1 MTAPTD
7 SIPGLWPPLA
17 SIRSAFERDGAATST
32 PDGMPLHATVQ
43 APGQAAAEAAAHASQ
58 QGAGDLVL
66 PLIELARRREA
77 VARQAF
83 SARWAPGRLVSVVH
97 EGRLLGVLL
106 DRCVQAEVWHGW
118 MAASEADWAGA
129 FDVLL
134 EPGDE
139 PFEPSFGLVQAWNVV
154 SLRNTPQL
162 CARVVGE
169 VSATRLAAIRAVA
182 DESTAQTPPAIAP
195 EPGRIALR
203 TVGGVFSVLSGT
215 PLAADDPRAEYQS
228 IYRDAALQL
237 GAALR
242 AASPAARS
250 QPVAPPQPGT
260 GWGARLR
267 SWLGGDGLLRPAFA
281 VLALVVVLQ
290 NVGTLWSSGDDE
302 EVRFRSVPTQ
312 PAAVPADLVLRW
324 KDGVDMGACEK
335 LLRSV
340 SADVVGG
347 PDAQG
352 SWRIRLPDA
361 GAARDT
367 LAASPLVES
376 ITVP

>member
-1 MTAPTD
+1 MTAHTEP
-7 SIPGLWPPLA
+7 IPELWPPLA
-17 SIRSAFERDGAATST
+17 LIRSAFERDAAAA
-32 PDGMPLHATVQ
+32 PADGVPVR
-43 APGQAAAEAAAHASQ
+43 APGQAAAEHAAQASQ
-58 QGAGDLVL
+58 QEGGDLLL

-77 VARQAF
+77 VARHAF

-154 SLRNTPQL
+154 TLRNTPQL
-162 CARVVGE
+162 CARVLGE
-169 VSATRLAAIRAVA
+169 ISATRLAAIRAVA
-182 DESTAQTPPAIAP
+182 DESTAQTPLAIEP

-215 PLAADDPRAEYQS
+215 PLGAVDPRSEYQS
-228 IYRDAALQL
+228 LYREAALRL
-237 GAALR
+237 GAAVR
-242 AASPAARS
+242 TAPPPVARS
-250 QPVAPPQPGT
+250 QQAVAPPVQG
-260 GWGARLR
+260 GWGARVR
-267 SWLGGDGLLRPAFA
+267 RWLGGDGVLRPAFA

-290 NVGTLWSSGDDE
+290 NVGPLWTSGGDE
-302 EVRFRSVPTQ
+302 EVRFRSAPTQ
-312 PAAVPADLVLRW
+312 PAATVPADLVVRW
-324 KDGVDMGACEK
+324 KDGASMAATQT

-340 SADVVGG
+340 SAEVVGG

-352 SWRIRLPDA
+352 HWRLRLPDA
-361 GAARDT
+361 RAGRAT
-367 LAASPLVES
+367 LAASPWVES
-376 ITVP
+376 VAVP

>member
-1 MTAPTD
+1 MTAHPP
-7 SIPGLWPPLA
+7 SFPELWPPLA
-17 SIRSAFERDGAATST
+17 LIRGAFERDVAAE
-32 PDGMPLHATVQ
+32 PADGVPMRT
-43 APGQAAAEAAAHASQ
+43 PGQAAAETAAQASSQ
-58 QGAGDLVL
+58 EGGDLLL
-66 PLIELARRREA
+66 PLTDLARRREA
-77 VARQAF
+77 VARHAF

-106 DRCVQAEVWHGW
+106 DRCVQSEIWHGW

-154 SLRNTPQL
+154 TLRNTPQL
-162 CARVVGE
+162 CARVMGE
-169 VSATRLAAIRAVA
+169 ISATRLAAIRAVA
-182 DESTAQTPPAIAP
+182 DESTAQTPLAIDP

-215 PLAADDPRAEYQS
+215 PLADADPRAEYQS
-228 IYRDAALQL
+228 LYREAALQL

-242 AASPAARS
+242 AAPPPAARS
-250 QPVAPPQPGT
+250 QQVAAPQAES
-260 GWGARLR
+260 GWSARIKR
-267 SWLGGDGLLRPAFA
+267 WLGGDGLLRPAFA

-290 NVGTLWSSGDDE
+290 NVGTLWSTGEDE
-302 EVRFRSVPTQ
+302 EVRFRSAPAQ
-312 PAAVPADLVLRW
+312 PAATVPADLVVRW
-324 KDGVDMGACEK
+324 KDGVGMAASEK

-340 SADVVGG
+340 SAEVVGG

-352 SWRIRLPDA
+352 NWRIRLPDA
-361 GAARDT
+361 GAGRDK
-367 LAASPLVES
+367 LAASPLVDS
-376 ITVP
+376 VTVP